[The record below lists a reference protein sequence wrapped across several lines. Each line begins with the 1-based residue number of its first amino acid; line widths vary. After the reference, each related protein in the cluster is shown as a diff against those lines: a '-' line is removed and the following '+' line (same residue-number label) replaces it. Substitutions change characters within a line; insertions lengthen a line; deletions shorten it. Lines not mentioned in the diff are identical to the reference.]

1 MSDKQPGAWEA
12 IDRLRRRIDEIDR
25 HLLDLLNAR
34 ARCVAEVGQI
44 KKESGNMSLYQPERE
59 REIFDA
65 VVSANPGPLSGRAIR
80 RLFECIL
87 DESRSVER
95 SIMESA
101 PIDPP
106 GSEKDSGR

>member
-1 MSDKQPGAWEA
+1 VSDKQPGGQEA
-12 IDRLRRRIDEIDR
+12 IDRLRKQIDEIDR
-25 HLLDLLNAR
+25 RLLDLLNAR
-34 ARCVAEVGQI
+34 ARCVANVGQI
-44 KKESGNMSLYQPERE
+44 KKDAGGMPLYQPERE

-87 DESRSVER
+87 EESRSVER

-101 PIDPP
+101 PIDPQ
-106 GSEKDSGR
+106 GSEKGSGR